1 MKQSTIKTF
10 LVFIFIIILTVFFIY
25 SPSTLALSTLA
36 PSTLALGS
44 LAANQIEKFT
54 ESQDA
59 LLISYTDYLYTA
71 NTKEIFIDQ
80 TYRDNNVFSN
90 ATIDGIS
97 KDYIVDD
104 AIYIDAFNYNYFD
117 YKILIGNKSI
127 DIYLD
132 KTRPQQLQF
141 FYYYTG
147 EKPGVVRFYESDGS
161 METANTK
168 HNAVNSF
175 LLMNNTDNSVGTA
188 INYIFAYDL
197 IEGRPNVNY
206 KVAQYMNTKNGTKPP
221 TTDIQ
226 EQNEP
231 YEPLDLS
238 TLKPKVD
245 TGINEIDCNLSLI
258 GNSDM
263 TSLINGT
270 TSCTVKNKNG
280 VSYVSN
286 VPFSAPVIV
295 SSSNVPSSSPFYAPA
310 PSTTY
315 APVLPQA
322 LAPTV
327 SPVNVAL
334 APPPAYVSTPTAVYK
349 STTSSTFAPLPTPV
363 YSVPTFG
370 YTPATL
376 ATAAGRGSLR

>member
-25 SPSTLALSTLA
+25 SPSSLALSSLALSSLA
-36 PSTLALGS
+36 PSS
-44 LAANQIEKFT
+44 LAPSYFTANKIENFT
-54 ESQDA
+54 GSQDE

-80 TYRDNNVFSN
+80 TYRDSNLFSN

-104 AIYIDAFNYNYFD
+104 TIYIDAFNYNYFD

-147 EKPGVVRFYESDGS
+147 EKPGIVRFYESDGS
-161 METANTK
+161 MDTANTK

-188 INYIFAYDL
+188 INYIFAYDV

-206 KVAQYMNTKNGTKPP
+206 KVAQYMNTKNGVKPP

-231 YEPLDLS
+231 YQPLDLS
-238 TLKPKVD
+238 ALKPNVD
-245 TGINEIDCNLSLI
+245 TGINEIDCSLSLI

-270 TSCTVKNKNG
+270 TSCTVKTKNG
-280 VSYVSN
+280 GSYVSN
-286 VPFSAPVIV
+286 VPFSAPVISTDA
-295 SSSNVPSSSPFYAPA
+295 SSYVPA

-315 APVLPQA
+315 APVLPTA

-334 APPPAYVSTPTAVYK
+334 APGPAYVSTPTPVYK
-349 STTSSTFAPLPTPV
+349 SSAPSTFVPLPTPV

-370 YTPATL
+370 YTPAP
-376 ATAAGRGSLR
+376 AVGRVPR